1 VVRCASTSSTTSAAA
16 AAAAAASAKQPAK
29 PNKEERQSSAAK
41 AIESPSFAMNL
52 FRGQLKLDEI
62 FPYPYALN
70 DEQRDTL
77 QALVDP
83 TAKFFEVFTIKYR
96 IYRVFFFQIDLK

>member
-1 VVRCASTSSTTSAAA
+1 MLVNQPNFVYVFFLFYMNRIVVRCASTSKTIAAVA
-16 AAAAAASAKQPAK
+16 NAK
-29 PNKEERQSSAAK
+29 PSEKPNNKPQQTSK
-41 AIESPSFAMNL
+41 AVESPSFAMNL

-70 DEQRDTL
+70 EEQRDTL

-83 TAKFFEVFTIKYR
+83 TAKFFEVR
-96 IYRVFFFQIDLK
+96 H